1 MSDIENQPVNA
12 EPASTDALPMAN
24 ADAAAPVA
32 ALPVT
37 PVTATPQPPNDQV
50 RPIPIWASLLVIIL
64 CLGGGGWIMHWYVMT
79 DALSHESKLLEPA
92 ASASTP
98 NPRPTAAQRAA
109 MNAQPANV
117 PAVRKQDDNLWW
129 VHAPEAAM
137 LVDTH
142 ASPPTIKVIN
152 YTNYEFVPQD
162 TRNLIISARR
172 IARDDAVAKNL
183 GLTDDQ
189 VSKMRGLTGQIG
201 MVTEQADQ
209 DSLKTLWTAYDSA
222 QSKPAAEAAL
232 VQGLTAIARKSV
244 DRTKQA
250 ASDRADKIKSVL
262 TADQWTKFNAMGR

>member
-1 MSDIENQPVNA
+1 MSDIENQPGNT
-12 EPASTDALPMAN
+12 EPASTDAIPMAN
-24 ADAAAPVA
+24 ADAPVA

-37 PVTATPQPPNDQV
+37 PVTSTPQPPNDQV

-79 DALSHESKLLEPA
+79 DALSHESKLLDPV
-92 ASASTP
+92 SSPSTP

-109 MNAQPANV
+109 MAAQPANV

-142 ASPPTIKVIN
+142 TNPPVIKVIN

-183 GLTDDQ
+183 GLGDDQ

-201 MVTEQADQ
+201 MVTEPADQ
-209 DSLKTLWTAYDSA
+209 DSLKALWTAYDAA

-250 ASDRADKIKSVL
+250 ASDRAEKIKAVL